1 MEEYTSLVRAAR
13 ILGNARREVAH
24 DDGPCVISP
33 AWTLLGHAQ
42 AYILKQAEALLRG
55 DDLSEQSSRAA

>member
-1 MEEYTSLVRAAR
+1 MEEYTSLLWAAK

-33 AWTLLGHAQ
+33 AWALLGHAQ
-42 AYILKQAEALLRG
+42 SYILKQADALLRG
-55 DDLSEQSSRAA
+55 DELSEQRSRAA